1 MEADL
6 NNITENTAE
15 VAATLIDLSILY
27 APRVLLALVTLVV
40 GLWIVNRV
48 VNLMVRG
55 MEARKI
61 EATLAG
67 FLRNVANIG
76 LKALLLLSVAS
87 MVGIETTSFIAV
99 LAAAGLAI
107 GLALQ
112 GSLANFAGGV
122 LILLFRPFK
131 VGEVIDAQGFLGSVN
146 EIQIFHTVIKT
157 FDNRTIIIP
166 NGVLSNDNITN
177 LSREE
182 TRRAE
187 WTFGVSYDDDIRKV
201 KDIIMEQ
208 IQGDERVLA
217 EPAPTV
223 VLASF
228 GDSSVNFMARAW
240 VNAADLWP
248 VTWDINERIKT
259 AFDAADI
266 SIPYPQRDVHVF
278 QASKTSAE

>member
-1 MEADL
+1 MND
-6 NNITENTAE
+6 ITQSTAE
-15 VAATLIDLSILY
+15 AAATLVEMGMLY
-27 APRVLLALVTLVV
+27 APKVLLALLTLVI
-40 GLWIVNRV
+40 GLWIVNRIV
-48 VNLMVRG
+48 RLMVRG
-55 MEARKI
+55 MEARRV

-67 FLRNVANIG
+67 FLRNLSSIG

-131 VGEVIDAQGFLGSVN
+131 VGEVIDAQGFLGSVK
-146 EIQIFHTVIKT
+146 EIQIFHTIIKT
-157 FDNRTIIIP
+157 FDNQTIIIP
-166 NGVLSNDNITN
+166 NGALSNDNITN

-182 TRRAE
+182 TRRVE

-201 KDIIMEQ
+201 KDIILEQ
-208 IQGDERVLA
+208 IQSDERILT

-223 VLASF
+223 VLAAF

-240 VNAADLWP
+240 VKADDLWP
-248 VTWDINERIKT
+248 VFWNINERMKA
-259 AFDAADI
+259 AFDGAGI
-266 SIPYPQRDVHVF
+266 SIPFPQRDVHLI
-278 QASKTSAE
+278 QSSQD

>member
-1 MEADL
+1 VQPDL
-6 NNITENTAE
+6 DHITENTAE
-15 VAATLIDLSILY
+15 VAAALIDMSLLY
-27 APRVLLALVTLVV
+27 APRVLPALLTLVI
-40 GLWIVNRV
+40 GMWIVNRL

-55 MEARKI
+55 MEARRV

-67 FLRNVANIG
+67 FLRNLASIG

-87 MVGIETTSFIAV
+87 MIGIATTSFIAV

-131 VGEVIDAQGFLGSVN
+131 VGEVIDAQGFLGTVN
-146 EIQIFHTVIKT
+146 EIQIFHTIIKT
-157 FDNRTIIIP
+157 FDNRTVIVP
-166 NGVLSNDNITN
+166 NGALSNDNITN

-182 TRRAE
+182 TRRVE

-201 KDIIMEQ
+201 KDIIFEQ
-208 IQGDERVLA
+208 IQSDERVLT

-223 VLASF
+223 VLAAF

-240 VNAADLWP
+240 VNASDLWP
-248 VTWDINERIKT
+248 VFWDINERIKT

-266 SIPYPQRDVHVF
+266 SIPFPQRDVHLI
-278 QASKTSAE
+278 QPSQD

>member
-1 MEADL
+1 METDL
-6 NNITENTAE
+6 NHITENTAE
-15 VAATLIDLSILY
+15 VAATLVEMGLLY
-27 APRVLLALVTLVV
+27 APRVLLALFTLII
-40 GLWIVNRV
+40 GLWIVNRL

-55 MEARKI
+55 MEARRV

-67 FLRNVANIG
+67 FLRNLANIG

-87 MVGIETTSFIAV
+87 MIGIETTSFIAV

-131 VGEVIDAQGFLGSVN
+131 VGEVIDAQGFLGSVK
-146 EIQIFHTVIKT
+146 EIQIFHTIIKT
-157 FDNRTIIIP
+157 FDNRTIIVP
-166 NGVLSNDNITN
+166 NGALSNDNITN

-201 KDIIMEQ
+201 KDIILEQ
-208 IQGDERVLA
+208 IKTDERVLA

-223 VLASF
+223 VLAEF
-228 GDSSVNFMARAW
+228 GDNSVNFMARAW
-240 VNAADLWP
+240 VKADDLWP
-248 VTWDINERIKT
+248 VVWETNERVKE
-259 AFDAADI
+259 AFDAAGI
-266 SIPYPQRDVHVF
+266 SIPFPQRDVHLI
-278 QASKTSAE
+278 QSSQD

>member
-1 MEADL
+1 METDF
-6 NNITENTAE
+6 NNITESTAE
-15 VAATLIDLSILY
+15 VAATLIEMGVTY
-27 APRVLLALVTLVV
+27 APRVLLALFTLIV

-55 MEARKI
+55 MEARKV

-67 FLRNVANIG
+67 FLRNLANIG

-99 LAAAGLAI
+99 LAAAGLAV

-131 VGEVIDAQGFLGSVN
+131 VGEVIDAQGFLGSVK
-146 EIQIFHTVIKT
+146 EIQIFHTIIKT
-157 FDNRTIIIP
+157 FDNRTVIVP
-166 NGVLSNDNITN
+166 NGALSNDNITN

-182 TRRAE
+182 TRRVE

-201 KDIIMEQ
+201 KDIILEK
-208 IQGDERVLA
+208 ITGDERVLA

-223 VLASF
+223 VLAEF

-240 VNAADLWP
+240 VKADDLWP
-248 VTWDINERIKT
+248 VFWDTNEKVKE
-259 AFDAADI
+259 AFDAAEI
-266 SIPYPQRDVHVF
+266 SIPFPQRDVHLI
-278 QASKTSAE
+278 QPGQD

>member
-1 MEADL
+1 MQPDL
-6 NNITENTAE
+6 DHITENTAE
-15 VAATLIDLSILY
+15 VAAALIDMSLLY
-27 APRVLLALVTLVV
+27 APRVLPALLTLVI
-40 GLWIVNRV
+40 GMWIVNRL

-55 MEARKI
+55 MEARRV

-67 FLRNVANIG
+67 FLRNLASIG

-87 MVGIETTSFIAV
+87 MIGIATTSFIAV

-131 VGEVIDAQGFLGSVN
+131 VGEVIDAQGFLGTVN
-146 EIQIFHTVIKT
+146 EIQIFHTIIKT
-157 FDNRTIIIP
+157 FDNRTVIVP
-166 NGVLSNDNITN
+166 NGALSNDNITN

-182 TRRAE
+182 TRRVE

-201 KDIIMEQ
+201 KDIIFEQ
-208 IQGDERVLA
+208 IQSDERVLT

-223 VLASF
+223 VLAAF

-240 VNAADLWP
+240 VNASDLWP
-248 VTWDINERIKT
+248 VFWDINERIKT

-266 SIPYPQRDVHVF
+266 SIPFPQRDVHLI
-278 QASKTSAE
+278 QPSQD